1 MASRHRVPSITQPRA
16 RNPDRRNIFNA
27 LIYNGFVSSAERG
40 PDRLAEISEFAR
52 RPGRDFGLAPGRTP
66 IPHGRPPYR
75 RARFSSHNRFV
86 DRPRAALYHRLI
98 FSDAFDLCP
107 ENARAFAAA
116 SLIHR
121 YRLWTGEWFHAA
133 CRFSARFSAGRVAR
147 LLAAAVLGVALLNGA
162 HADTA
167 PLKVGIS
174 TSPQIEALKVAA
186 KEAKAQGPT

>member
-27 LIYNGFVSSAERG
+27 LIYNGFVSSAERAPTG
-40 PDRLAEISEFAR
+40 WPRFRNSPGAQAEISAW
-52 RPGRDFGLAPGRTP
+52 RPVAPP

-186 KEAKAQGPT
+186 KEAKAQGT